1 MKKFLLAALLA
12 VTVFTSGALAANVE
26 DALTA
31 APEES
36 VYAVLKLDD
45 TQNLLKWIFS
55 KEHIDTF
62 MPLILASEE
71 SNEILGVIEMVSA
84 FAENTP
90 LKSMALLVGVYP
102 EKKSPVPFFKMAFT
116 VKDDAAPF
124 FKKIADG
131 TAEAVDIA
139 KLVMGKDNPMASLAE
154 SMIKVEKDDD
164 NILKLDSELFIK
176 AEGDMIVAGLSA
188 DDVKAS
194 LKALGDEG
202 TRLFSKKARKFAPK
216 DFAWVHADPKVLEVL
231 DDGDDLDLDEMKK
244 YLAKPIDVEYGFMRV
259 PGKFLLSMALNL
271 KEALSK
277 EYLEKSGLNRDI
289 PNVKGGWIDIANAG
303 VKTPLLAFGGFLNIS
318 GMKNTEE
325 GREIWKEIAKA
336 AKSTLGLSEEDLTN
350 LLTGALSLVV
360 NDSVSIEGIKV
371 PAAYI
376 SQTGVEGMA
385 EKVYGLLEKS
395 PHFHKVQDG
404 ILQIDSSVSP
414 VPCFVTR
421 NNETLGVSVAEL
433 ANVASKPE
441 LKPALQEL
449 MDTESSAAMWLDFAA
464 MQSWV
469 LNPENGVLTLLEPIA
484 RFSGQGEIFDMVK
497 GLLEAKFSVP
507 SMTMRSDSFEIVH
520 TEFQIDE
527 DVKPEEGVMV
537 QLVKICRK
545 LIDLGKTEDK
555 PEENK

>member
-1 MKKFLLAALLA
+1 
-12 VTVFTSGALAANVE
+12 
-26 DALTA
+26 
-31 APEES
+31 
-36 VYAVLKLDD
+36 
-45 TQNLLKWIFS
+45 
-55 KEHIDTF
+55 
-62 MPLILASEE
+62 
-71 SNEILGVIEMVSA
+71 
-84 FAENTP
+84 
-90 LKSMALLVGVYP
+90 
-102 EKKSPVPFFKMAFT
+102 
-116 VKDDAAPF
+116 
-124 FKKIADG
+124 
-131 TAEAVDIA
+131 
-139 KLVMGKDNPMASLAE
+139 
-154 SMIKVEKDDD
+154 
-164 NILKLDSELFIK
+164 
-176 AEGDMIVAGLSA
+176 
-188 DDVKAS
+188 
-194 LKALGDEG
+194 
-202 TRLFSKKARKFAPK
+202 
-216 DFAWVHADPKVLEVL
+216 
-231 DDGDDLDLDEMKK
+231 
-244 YLAKPIDVEYGFMRV
+244 MRV

-325 GREIWKEIAKA
+325 GKEIWKEIAKA

-376 SQTGVEGMA
+376 SQTGVEGTA

-464 MQSWV
+464 IQSWV

-484 RFSGQGEIFDMVK
+484 RFSGQGEVFDMVK
-497 GLLEAKFSVP
+497 DLLEAKFSVP

-527 DVKPEEGVMV
+527 DVKPEDGVMV
-537 QLVKICRK
+537 RLVKICRK

-555 PEENK
+555 SEESK